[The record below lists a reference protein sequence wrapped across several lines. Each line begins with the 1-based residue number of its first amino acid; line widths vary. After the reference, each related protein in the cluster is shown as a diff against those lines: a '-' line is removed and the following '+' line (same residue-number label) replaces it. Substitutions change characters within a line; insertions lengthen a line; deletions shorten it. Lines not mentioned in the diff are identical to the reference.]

1 VPTDFRILS
10 AEIANCMQ
18 RDQHRFRRELHKLET
33 GQRDGKT
40 RGDALTSLS
49 ASIQASVARRIS
61 RLERIPLPAFAAE
74 LPVNEKRHDIAAA
87 ILSNQVVI
95 VCGETGSGKTT
106 QLPQICLDLKRGVAG
121 LIGHTQ
127 PRRIAARSVAA
138 RISAELKSELGQ
150 AVGYQVR
157 FHDRVSENNYIKVM
171 TDGILLAETQGDRLL
186 DAYDTIIIDEA
197 HERSL
202 NIDFLLGYL
211 KRILP
216 RRPDLKVIITSATID
231 AERFSRHFDGAPVI
245 EVSGRMYP
253 VEIRYRPLAQEENG
267 SEAELELAILHAV
280 DEIAGHGGDI
290 LIFLPGEREIRE
302 IAEALRKHHPPGAEI
317 LPLYSRLSN
326 TEQDRVFKPGGAR
339 RIVLATNVA
348 ETSLTV
354 PGIRYVIDPGY
365 ARIRRYSVRAKVE
378 RLQVEKISRASASQ
392 RAGRCGRVASGI
404 CIRLYDE
411 EDFNTRPAF
420 TDPEIRRSNLA
431 AVILRMQ
438 ALGLGAVEG
447 FPFLEAPDPRAISDG
462 FQLLEELGAV
472 DATRTLTPLGKQLA
486 QFPIDPRIAR
496 MILAARQENC
506 LSEALIITSALT
518 VQDPRERPQ
527 VAQDAADAAHR
538 RFQDE
543 RSDFLGFIRLWRFYE
558 EALTHKKSN
567 RKLVQYCHDNF
578 LSAVRMREWRDV
590 HGQLAVMAKE
600 MGMRP
605 NEIEADY
612 GQVHRA
618 LLAGLLGNI
627 GLKGEG
633 REYSGARGI
642 KFSIFPGSVLF
653 KPPKGSPHPN
663 LLPVGEGA
671 MFPLSRERGGGEG
684 PGPKWLMAA
693 ELTET
698 NRLYGRTLA
707 RIEPEWIEPLA
718 GHLIKRSY
726 FDPHWE
732 KKAARVSAYER
743 VTLYGLVIEPKRKV
757 HYGPIS
763 PAESRGIFI
772 RSALV
777 EGELISNAP
786 FFKHNR
792 KLLEDIEELE
802 HKARRQ
808 DILVDEQH
816 IFDFYDQLIPQG
828 IHNGATFDKW
838 RRETERSNPRL
849 LFLTRE
855 QLMRHEAGHVTED
868 LFPATLHLN
877 GGEYTLS
884 YRFEH
889 GHPLDGVTVTIPL
902 AALNQV
908 SGVRCEWLVPGL
920 LREKITWLV
929 RALPHRLRSACVPVP
944 AFVTSALSA
953 LAPGDRPLTESLAA
967 FIKTAKGIDVPP
979 QAWASETL
987 PQHLQMNFRIVDEN
1001 GRELAS
1007 SRDMEILRREFGE
1020 QAAKSFGAS
1029 LASDFERDG
1038 IAAWNFGDLPDEVTF
1053 QRQSQTII
1061 GYPALV
1067 DEGQQVALRLFDTPA
1082 KATQAMST
1090 GLTRLLLLQLPE
1102 QARFLEKSLPVSK
1115 EMCLRYLPVDT
1126 CDALKR
1132 DLQHAIARQVLI
1144 DDKPPVRNAA
1154 QFARRR
1160 DESRP
1165 LLVSAA
1171 NQTCK
1176 LAADI
1181 LAGYHAV
1188 AQKLP
1193 SAKVSPSALGD
1204 MKEQLE
1210 HLIYPGFL
1218 AQTSINWLR
1227 HYPRYLKAMTL
1238 RLDKLPHAANRDR
1251 QQQDELSPFWHR
1263 YLDAMRQLE
1272 KRGATPS
1279 PELSDYRWMIEE
1291 LRVSLFAQELKTIQP
1306 ISTKRLEKQWE
1317 TITHQVSLHR

>member
-1 VPTDFRILS
+1 MPSNFRALS
-10 AEIANCMQ
+10 LDIANCMQ
-18 RDQHRFRRELHKLET
+18 RDRHRFVRELNKIENAL
-33 GQRDGKT
+33 RSGKAPEA
-40 RGDALTSLS
+40 ALADLGARIRAS
-49 ASIQASVARRIS
+49 AARRAS
-61 RLERIPLPAFAAE
+61 RLERIPTPTFAAE

-87 ILSNQVVI
+87 IAANQVVI

-106 QLPQICLDLKRGVAG
+106 QLPQICLDLKRGAAG

-171 TDGILLAETQGDRLL
+171 TDGILLAETQGDRFL
-186 DAYDTIIIDEA
+186 DAYDTLIIDEA

-253 VEIRYRPLAQEENG
+253 VEMRYRPLAEEENG
-267 SEAELELAILHAV
+267 SEADLEVAILHAV

-302 IAEALRKHHPPGAEI
+302 VAEALRKHHPPGAEI

-326 TEQDRVFKPGGAR
+326 AEQDRVFKPGGGR

-438 ALGLGAVEG
+438 ALGLGAVED

-472 DATRTLTPLGKQLA
+472 DEARTLTPLGKQLA
-486 QFPIDPRIAR
+486 QLPIDPRIAR
-496 MILAARQENC
+496 MILAAHQENS
-506 LSEALIITSALT
+506 LSEALVIASALT
-518 VQDPRERPQ
+518 VQDPRERPLA
-527 VAQDAADAAHR
+527 AQEAADTAHR

-543 RSDFLGFIRLWRFYE
+543 RSDFLGFIKLWRFYD
-558 EALTHKKSN
+558 EALVHKKSN
-567 RKLVQYCHDNF
+567 RKLTQHCYDNF
-578 LSAVRMREWRDV
+578 LSAMRMREWRDV
-590 HGQLAVMAKE
+590 HGQLAVMVKE

-612 GQVHRA
+612 AQIHRA

-627 GLKGEG
+627 GLKSEG
-633 REYSGARGI
+633 REYLGARGI

-653 KPPKGSPHPN
+653 KPSSASKEKTG
-663 LLPVGEGA
+663 GA
-671 MFPLSRERGGGEG
+671 
-684 PGPKWLMAA
+684 GPKWLMAG

-698 NRLYGRTLA
+698 TRLYGRTLA

-718 GHLIKRSY
+718 GHLIKRNY

-732 KKAARVSAYER
+732 KKASRVSAYER

-763 PAESRGIFI
+763 PTEARGIFI
-772 RSALV
+772 RAALV
-777 EGELISNAP
+777 EGEYVSNAP

-792 KLLEDIEELE
+792 KLVEDIEELE

-808 DILVDEQH
+808 DILVDEQR

-828 IHNGATFDKW
+828 IHNGAAFDKW
-838 RRETERSNPRL
+838 RREAERSNPRR

-868 LFPATLHLN
+868 LFPPSLQLS
-877 GGEYTLS
+877 GGEYPLT

-889 GHPLDGVTVTIPL
+889 GHPLDGVTITIPL
-902 AALNQV
+902 AALNQI
-908 SGVRCEWLVPGL
+908 SAARCEWLVPGL
-920 LREKITWLV
+920 LREKITWFI
-929 RALPHRLRSACVPVP
+929 RGLPHKLRSACVPVP
-944 AFVTSALSA
+944 EFVTAALGKLNPA
-953 LAPGDRPLTESLAA
+953 DRPLTRDLGF
-967 FIKTAKGIDVPP
+967 FIKAAKGIDIPAE
-979 QAWASETL
+979 AWANDTVPE
-987 PQHLQMNFRIVDEN
+987 HLRMNFRVIDGDN
-1001 GRELAS
+1001 RELAS
-1007 SRDMEILRREFGE
+1007 SRDLEKLRSELGGQAE
-1020 QAAKSFGAS
+1020 QSFGAA
-1029 LASDFERDG
+1029 LTSDFERDG
-1038 IAAWNFGDLPDEVTF
+1038 ITAWDFGDLPDKVEF
-1053 QRQSQTII
+1053 QRHAQTLV

-1067 DEGQQVALRLFDTPA
+1067 DQEGGVALRLFDTPA
-1082 KATQAMST
+1082 KAELAMRM
-1090 GLTRLLLLQLPE
+1090 GLARLLLLQLPE
-1102 QARFLEKSLPVSK
+1102 QARFLEKSLPINK
-1115 EMCLRYLPVDT
+1115 ATCLHYLPIGT
-1126 CDALKR
+1126 CDELKR
-1132 DLQHAIARQVLI
+1132 DLQHAIAEHVLI
-1144 DDKPPVRNAA
+1144 GDKPVVHTAA
-1154 QFARRR
+1154 QFAQRR

-1165 LLVSAA
+1165 LLVSTT

-1176 LAADI
+1176 LVADI
-1181 LAGYHAV
+1181 LAEYHAV
-1188 AQKLP
+1188 AQKLQA
-1193 SAKVSPSALGD
+1193 AKVSPSAISD
-1204 MKEQLE
+1204 MKEQLGQ
-1210 HLIYPGFL
+1210 LVYLGFL
-1218 AQTSINWLR
+1218 AQTPMNWLR
-1227 HYPRYLKAMTL
+1227 HYPRYLKAMAL
-1238 RLDKLPHAANRDR
+1238 RLDKLPHAANRDS
-1251 QQQDELSPFWHR
+1251 QLQAELAPFWRR
-1263 YLDAMRQLE
+1263 YLDAMLQLE

-1317 TITHQVSLHR
+1317 NTIRQVSAKH